1 MRTAFVVYGLLYVAT
16 EVVGHQIEQVGWPQ
30 LTALDV
36 ATACAQAALAVALLV
51 ALLVGTDIAAHR
63 WRRRQRERALAELAE
78 WAEPAPIVVRSW
90 RPDTSLT
97 EFLRT

>member
-16 EVVGHQIEQVGWPQ
+16 EVVGHQLEAVGWPR

-36 ATACAQAALAVALLV
+36 ATACAQAALVVAVV
-51 ALLVGTDIAAHR
+51 IALLVGGDIAAHR
-63 WRRRQRERALAELAE
+63 WRRRQRDRAVAELAG
-78 WAEPAPIVVRSW
+78 WAEPEPLVVESW

-97 EFLRT
+97 GFLRT